1 MTRSIKKGPFVDPK
15 LMKKVLK
22 AKLVQT
28 VIKNYELIK
37 LNPNSLYSYQL
48 NISNIQIWHKIAKKI
63 GMKKFMESMK
73 NEK

>member
-1 MTRSIKKGPFVDPK
+1 MTNKDIMDFLSSCDQE
-15 LMKKVLK
+15 M
-22 AKLVQT
+22 
-28 VIKNYELIK
+28 IKNYELIK